1 MINAMLDGKCLADTE
16 PQGMNSDT
24 NKLVGVNLDE
34 TLSKTFSADVDH
46 ERKVAIYDLIESNN
60 FEVVGKDLGP
70 YSLTLSIDG
79 TKLVFNVSDND
90 GAVCSVV
97 VLALSPLRRIVKD
110 YYGICESYYQ
120 AIRSATPSQI
130 ETIDMARR
138 GLHNEGSQV
147 LMQRL
152 DGKITVDFDTA
163 RRLFTLVCVLH
174 WRG

>member
-1 MINAMLDGKCLADTE
+1 MDTD
-16 PQGMNSDT
+16 N
-24 NKLVGVNLDE
+24 NKLVAVNLDN

-46 ERKVAIYDLIESNN
+46 ERKVAIYDLLESNS
-60 FEVVGKDLGP
+60 FEVVDKASGP
-70 YSLTLSIDG
+70 YSLNLSIDG
-79 TKLVFNVSDND
+79 TKLVFNVCNEA
-90 GAVCSVV
+90 GETLSVI

-110 YYGICESYYQ
+110 YFGICESYYQ
-120 AIRSATPSQI
+120 AIRTATPSQI
-130 ETIDMARR
+130 GTIDMARR

-147 LMQRL
+147 LMDRL